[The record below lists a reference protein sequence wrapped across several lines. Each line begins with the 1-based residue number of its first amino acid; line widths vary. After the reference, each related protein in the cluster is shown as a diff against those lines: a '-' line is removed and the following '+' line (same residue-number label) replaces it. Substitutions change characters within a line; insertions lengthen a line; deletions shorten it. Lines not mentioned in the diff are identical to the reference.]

1 MSNHSTS
8 SRSDLW
14 GGFCWIVVG
23 LFILVES
30 LRMERFDNMGATL
43 YTYPGFVPGV
53 ISSVIVLLGIVMIF
67 RGLRSKVASHTNA
80 EPLINRRF
88 VISLTCM
95 LVFSLVLLAHAHFL
109 IATALFVGVFTFMF
123 ADEESPL
130 LKRVGSASINGIISS
145 CVVYFLFQ
153 EVFLVR
159 LP

>member
-1 MSNHSTS
+1 MSKMSTS

-14 GGFCWIVVG
+14 GGVCWVALGIV
-23 LFILVES
+23 ILIES
-30 LRMERFDNMGATL
+30 IRMERFDNMGATV
-43 YTYPGFVPGV
+43 YTYPGFVPGI
-53 ISSVIVLLGIVMIF
+53 ISSVIVLLGVVMIF
-67 RGLRSKVASHTNA
+67 RGLKSKVAVDPNA

-109 IATALFVGVFTFMF
+109 IATTFFVGAFTFLF
-123 ADEESPL
+123 ADEEIPL
-130 LKRVGSASINGIISS
+130 MKRISSASINGVISS

>member
-1 MSNHSTS
+1 MATS

-14 GGFCWIVVG
+14 GGFCWVAVG
-23 LFILVES
+23 AFILMES
-30 LRMERFDNMGATL
+30 IRMERFDNMGATI
-43 YTYPGFVPGV
+43 YTYPGFVPGI
-53 ISSVIVLLGIVMIF
+53 ISSVIVLLGLVMII
-67 RGLRSKVASHTNA
+67 RGLKSKVGIDANA
-80 EPLINRRF
+80 KALINRRV

-109 IATALFVGVFTFMF
+109 IATTFFVGTFTFLF
-123 ADEESPL
+123 ANEETPL
-130 LKRVGSASINGIISS
+130 MKRLTSASINGVTSS

>member
-1 MSNHSTS
+1 
-8 SRSDLW
+8 
-14 GGFCWIVVG
+14 
-23 LFILVES
+23 
-30 LRMERFDNMGATL
+30 MERFDNMGATL

-53 ISSVIVLLGIVMIF
+53 ISCVIVLLGLFMIL
-67 RGLRSKVASHTNA
+67 RGMKSKVLTDSNA

-109 IATALFVGVFTFMF
+109 VATALFVGAFTFLF
-123 ADEESPL
+123 ANEALS
-130 LKRVGSASINGIISS
+130 LKKRLVSASINGVLSS

>member
-1 MSNHSTS
+1 MSKESAS

-23 LFILVES
+23 AFILIES
-30 LRMERFDNMGATL
+30 IRMERFDNMGATL

-53 ISSVIVLLGIVMIF
+53 ISSVILLLGVVMIF
-67 RGLRSKVASHTNA
+67 RGLKSKVAADADA
-80 EPLINRRF
+80 EPLVNRRF
-88 VISLTCM
+88 LISLLCM
-95 LVFSLVLLAHAHFL
+95 LVFSLILLSHAHFL
-109 IATALFVGVFTFMF
+109 VATALFVGTFTFLF
-123 ADEESPL
+123 ANEDTPL
-130 LKRVGSASINGIISS
+130 SKRLISACLNGVISS

>member
-1 MSNHSTS
+1 MSKGSPS
-8 SRSDLW
+8 SLSDLW
-14 GGFCWIVVG
+14 GGFCWVALG
-23 LFILVES
+23 SLILIES

-53 ISSVIVLLGIVMIF
+53 ISCVIVLLGLFMIL
-67 RGLRSKVASHTNA
+67 RGMKSKVFTDSNA

-109 IATALFVGVFTFMF
+109 VATALFVGAFTFLF
-123 ADEESPL
+123 ANEALS
-130 LKRVGSASINGIISS
+130 LKKRLVSASINGVLSS
-145 CVVYFLFQ
+145 CVVYFLLQ
-153 EVFLVR
+153 EVLLFR

>member
-67 RGLRSKVASHTNA
+67 RGLRSKVASDANA

-88 VISLTCM
+88 VISLICM

-109 IATALFVGVFTFMF
+109 VATALFVGAFTFLF
-123 ADEESPL
+123 ANEETPL
-130 LKRVGSASINGIISS
+130 LKRLISACINGIISS